1 MSEGNFFSSSVRSSS
16 NTVSSSSLDTQG
28 QGGGKNTWLDS
39 INSPLIQEDGDGK
52 SLKLR
57 FDVSQYQPEE
67 IVVKTV
73 DNKLLVSWLTYFDNV
88 FFVRLDWDLGK
99 WLWSEYRWSRRWER
113 KLFSHKTDSETET
126 CIFWC
131 SEVYDKI
138 DIYTQ
143 ELYQFQ
149 IILVNISILL
159 KIWLESAFASKL
171 L

>member
-1 MSEGNFFSSSVRSSS
+1 MTTENRRPIFRFRVDQPAENMSEGNFFSSSVRSSS

-73 DNKLLVSWLTYFDNV
+73 DNKLLVS
-88 FFVRLDWDLGK
+88 
-99 WLWSEYRWSRRWER
+99 
-113 KLFSHKTDSETET
+113 
-126 CIFWC
+126 
-131 SEVYDKI
+131 
-138 DIYTQ
+138 
-143 ELYQFQ
+143 
-149 IILVNISILL
+149 
-159 KIWLESAFASKL
+159 
-171 L
+171 